1 MPTPDQARK
10 ELARRELAR
19 RELARR
25 GINPS
30 EQPASASQDSGAG
43 PTALERAVQFV
54 SPFNNVLGKVGEAME
69 TSKEMSGYNYTV
81 PGMLERGMGMVQ
93 RGASRLGEF
102 ASEELARR
110 GANPYLAATAGMGV
124 TLAPDIAMG
133 VAMPPLTGLGKQAA
147 EISSRAMK
155 ATAKGT
161 VSPIVR
167 ATAGVPIPIT
177 NAAIENPSILTKLSG
192 TEASVGAQMN
202 RVIDLVDSAK
212 RGIGSTFGRIYRRYA
227 QMEGPMQEIIDTPI
241 AQKISPIS
249 KDIPV
254 AQKLVPVED
263 TNTATGVTTK
273 SMQPGE
279 IITEK
284 QVTGFKPGQVTT
296 VPRPTS
302 SYDQLLIN
310 NKFAREAFSKGDE
323 GAMKYLYKKYV
334 SPTAD
339 LDQVPITNSDKLQ
352 MLTRL
357 KREIQS
363 QAKFNK
369 EPITLRPIDPAKDA
383 AFKRM
388 ASEIDDIRGGLP
400 NGEKLALVD
409 DAWKEINDIYG
420 TIQKDLADPGK
431 ARDTFLRLFKGDTT
445 WLTSGRFANKL
456 NAIKKVEKLTGKKIL
471 EPALNELTAMVFK
484 EPFGRGL
491 ISQTYPLMAT
501 GAGVRAALT
510 GNIPEAIAEF
520 AAVPLASPRA
530 VGLGLRGAAKVGRQ
544 VSSGA
549 ALVGRNA
556 PRLGFA
562 ANRALKTKEE
572 IQ

>member
-30 EQPASASQDSGAG
+30 DQPASASQESGAG

-54 SPFNNVLGKVGEAME
+54 SPINNALGTIGSASEKLNQI
-69 TSKEMSGYNYTV
+69 SGYNLSPFSQINRLAGLVQQGVSKVGDVATEAM
-81 PGMLERGMGMVQ
+81 GKRGV
-93 RGASRLGEF
+93 
-102 ASEELARR
+102 
-110 GANPYLAATAGMGV
+110 NPYLSAS
-124 TLAPDIAMG
+124 L
-133 VAMPPLTGLGKQAA
+133 GLGINYLPDAA
-147 EISSRAMK
+147 MSFVVPPIASAGEKSAALATRGMK

-192 TEASVGAQMN
+192 TEASVGAQMS

-254 AQKLVPVED
+254 AQKLVPIEN

-302 SYDQLLIN
+302 SYDDLLIN
-310 NKFAREAFSKGDE
+310 NKFAREAFVNGDE
-323 GAMKYLYKKYV
+323 GAMQYLYKKYV
-334 SPTAD
+334 SPAAD

-352 MLTRL
+352 ILTRL

-456 NAIKKVEKLTGKKIL
+456 NAIKKVEKLTGQKIL

-491 ISQTYPLMAT
+491 ISSTYPLMA
-501 GAGVRAALT
+501 AGSSITSLFSGNPMAA
-510 GNIPEAIAEF
+510 AISA

-549 ALVGRNA
+549 ALIGRNA

-572 IQ
+572 LQ